1 MGPACTHSEN
11 PMGIPSIPE
20 PHTPFDLH
28 HLIHVATKLQ
38 SFGRSIYRK
47 SHNTSMD
54 HYGSRNYNIFG
65 WNPTH
70 VSFWSCNNIIC
81 NYIVCLIAHETF
93 EPTETWTIGTCNF
106 SLPSEGI
113 NRHQVLKE
121 HIHSTDIWLL
131 QTTKWRKISLT
142 HQEYIKQCFIFGWHP
157 YLSPEASLA
166 NGLQTRWLWLYGV
179 SCATMSHM
187 CSLGWNNFRH
197 KCFTCSTYNV
207 ISILHILMILKYA
220 NNLIHF
226 VEESSN
232 CILMLKRRL
241 YFIMH

>member
-166 NGLQTRWLWLYGV
+166 NSSELFSTALGSKRGGCDCTGFLVRPCRT
-179 SCATMSHM
+179 CAAWAETISGTSASHVQQ
-187 CSLGWNNFRH
+187 CNINTSYPSDIEVY
-197 KCFTCSTYNV
+197 K
-207 ISILHILMILKYA
+207 
-220 NNLIHF
+220 
-226 VEESSN
+226 
-232 CILMLKRRL
+232 
-241 YFIMH
+241 